1 MPQPIP
7 DWQDIRKALKQEM
20 EDVPSH
26 FDFKVRSKYRDGSI
40 WSVEV
45 DTELTRRGVALD
57 ESLEGATA
65 WWTLNQDRPGK
76 QKSGQADVLAVD
88 SENHTLH
95 LRFCTQQPPEA
106 GETLRIYPAKY
117 LQQLAAYWDSE
128 VHARQSLKWLED
140 FRNQQPDRNASLRP
154 EHYPLLRSGQKVA
167 FEAVQWKG
175 SFLWGPP
182 GTGKTHTLGRFLA
195 ELLLQTQKKVLLL
208 SSTNTA
214 VDIALTELDRALQ
227 SIQDSVPQAEKIRR
241 KCFRMGSRFVASMY
255 QERKHLIPAANKNLI
270 DQLIEL
276 EKRRPDPSEPRAYA
290 DWKDKTDAL
299 RKALKEDTRALV
311 SNSRLVAMTTTRAIF
326 TRDELPTG
334 HFDHVVFDEASQV
347 SCTHA
352 LSLVSLGK
360 QVLFAGDPQ
369 QLAPVCVSKQDLAR
383 RWMGTSMF
391 CFSDMNDR
399 HVFFLSEQS
408 RMARPICQV
417 ISRTFYQGKLEV
429 ARVLPEG
436 WELQRRPY
444 LTPMTPRKEHF
455 GFVPVR
461 GEAHW
466 VKGMGGLVR
475 ETSALTAVDL
485 AEALLLAGCPMDELV
500 ILTPFRAQ
508 RLKIRM
514 LLRQRRL
521 EKVMVSTVHRAQGSE
536 RHSVIFD
543 VVDGSSGFLQPDK
556 NPDAERLVNV
566 ALSRAKGAAY
576 VLASGT
582 DLLNPVIQQLKTAV
596 ELLQPSELEYVPRP
610 RVRQRTA

>member
-1 MPQPIP
+1 MPQKLP
-7 DWQDIRKALKQEM
+7 DWQDIRKGLKQEM
-20 EDVPSH
+20 EDVPSY
-26 FDFKVRSKYRDGSI
+26 FDFKVRNKYRDGSI

-45 DTELTRRGVALD
+45 DTELTKRGVVLD
-57 ESLEGATA
+57 EGLEGATA
-65 WWTLNQDRPGK
+65 WWTLNQNRPGK
-76 QKSGQADVLAVD
+76 QTSGQADVLAVD
-88 SENHTLH
+88 SEHHTLH

-117 LQQLAAYWDSE
+117 LQQLAAFWDNE
-128 VHARQSLKWLED
+128 ACARSSLKWLEG
-140 FRNQQPDRNASLRP
+140 FCNQQPDRSAFLKP
-154 EHYPLLRSGQKVA
+154 EHFTQLRSGQKVA
-167 FEAVQWKG
+167 FEAIQWKG

-195 ELLLQTQKKVLLL
+195 EMLLQTQKKVLLL

-214 VDIALTELDRALQ
+214 VDIALTELDRALE
-227 SIQDSVPQAEKIRR
+227 SIQTALPQAQNLRR

-255 QERKHLIPAANKNLI
+255 QERKHLIPAGNKSLI

-276 EKRRPDPSEPRAYA
+276 EKRRPDPSDPRAYA
-290 DWKDKTDAL
+290 TWKDKTEAI
-299 RKALKEDTRALV
+299 RKALKEDNHALI
-311 SNSRLVAMTTTRAIF
+311 SNSRMVAMTTTRAIF

-334 HFDHVVFDEASQV
+334 HFDYVVFDEASQV

-352 LSLVSLGK
+352 LALVGLGK

-369 QLAPVCVSKQDLAR
+369 QLAPVCVSKQEMAR
-383 RWMGTSMF
+383 RWMGNSMF

-399 HVFFLSEQS
+399 HVFFLNEQS

-429 ARVLPEG
+429 AKILPDG
-436 WELQRRPY
+436 WELHRRPHQ
-444 LTPMTPRKEHF
+444 TPHTPRKEHF
-455 GFVPVR
+455 AFVPVR

-475 ETSALTAVDL
+475 ETSALCAVDL
-485 AEALLLAGCPMDELV
+485 AESLLLAGCPVDELV

-521 EKVMVSTVHRAQGSE
+521 EKVLVSTVHRAQGSE

-543 VVDGSSGFLQPDK
+543 VVDGSSGFLHPDK
-556 NPDAERLVNV
+556 NPDAERLINV
-566 ALSRAKGAAY
+566 ALSRAKGCAY
-576 VLASGT
+576 VLASST
-582 DLLNPVIQQLKTAV
+582 DLLNPVIQRLKRAV
-596 ELLQPSELEYVPRP
+596 DLLQPNELEYVPRP
-610 RVRQRTA
+610 KARHRST